1 MERPPLEVDVVS
13 ADRLVWSGLAINVIA
28 RTVEGDIVILPGHEP
43 LFELLVPGDVEVVT
57 ADGRSETIAVDGGFI
72 SVAHGHVSILSQ
84 VVLLGHEVGLDE
96 AHREAAALS
105 TKAYQGQADDQE
117 LHRLRILKA
126 QIRAGEAAAKQAAS

>member
-1 MERPPLEVDVVS
+1 MPEDLKGVAVFLAS
-13 ADRLVWSGLAINVIA
+13 AASDYVNGA
-28 RTVEGDIVILPGHEP
+28 
-43 LFELLVPGDVEVVT
+43 
-57 ADGRSETIAVDGGFI
+57 TIAVDGGFI

>member
-28 RTVEGDIVILPGHEP
+28 RTVEGDIGILPGHEP
-43 LFELLVPGDVEVVT
+43 LFALLVPGVVEVVT
-57 ADGRSETIAVDGGFI
+57 ADARSETIAVDGGFI